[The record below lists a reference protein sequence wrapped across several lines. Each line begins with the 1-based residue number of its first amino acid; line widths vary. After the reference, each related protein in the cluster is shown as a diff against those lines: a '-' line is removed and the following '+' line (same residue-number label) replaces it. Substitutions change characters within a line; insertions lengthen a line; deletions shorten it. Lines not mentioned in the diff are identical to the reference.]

1 MYIYTKYLRKCNIV
15 YTRDDRRCRPKC
27 DCCRRKKKKH
37 TIYKNKPI
45 YIYTKKNKKYIYIIN
60 NPKK

>member
-27 DCCRRKKKKH
+27 DCCRRKKKKTYH
-37 TIYKNKPI
+37 IQKQTDI
-45 YIYTKKNKKYIYIIN
+45 YIYKKKQKIYIYN
-60 NPKK
+60 K

>member
-27 DCCRRKKKKH
+27 DCCRRKKKKKTYH
-37 TIYKNKPI
+37 IQKQTDI
-45 YIYTKKNKKYIYIIN
+45 YIYKKKQKIYIYN
-60 NPKK
+60 K